1 MDPIHLMTVFIAV
14 GEEECLAA
22 AARRLDLSPA
32 AVTRAV
38 GALEAQVGADL
49 LLRMTRNVRLT
60 EVGRRYLAALKGIM
74 AKLAAADQNASG
86 VNVAHSGALSV
97 TASVVFG
104 KIFVLP
110 CIAEY
115 MHQFPE
121 IDVAACFVDRVV
133 NLVDEGQDVAV
144 RIGRLPDSG
153 LKSLAVGKVRRVMC
167 ASPAYLAAQ
176 GVPQQPADLRRH
188 MIIARNGIAPGI
200 DAMSVANA
208 RTANCARARLTVTSG
223 ESAIEA
229 AVAGLGIAR
238 VMSYHAA
245 PHVADGSLK
254 IVLAGHEGAPLPVQ
268 VLHRQGK
275 YGSSKVRNFI
285 DLLVERLRAEE
296 SLH

>member
-38 GALEAQVGADL
+38 GALEAQLGADL

-74 AKLAAADQNASG
+74 AKLAAAERAASG
-86 VNVAHSGALSV
+86 VNVAHRGALSV

-167 ASPAYLAAQ
+167 ASPVYLAAQ

-188 MIIARNGIAPGI
+188 MIIARNGISPGI
-200 DAMSVANA
+200 DAMSVATD
-208 RTANCARARLTVTSG
+208 RTAYRARLTVTSG
-223 ESAIEA
+223 ESAIGA

-245 PHVADGSLK
+245 PHVADGSLE
-254 IVLAGHEGAPLPVQ
+254 IVLAGHEGAPLPVH

-285 DLLVERLRAEE
+285 DLLVERLRAEQ